1 MEILQNLFDIENNMK
16 ILHIHTSMGSGGI
29 ESMITA
35 LANEMAKTEDV
46 YVCSIF
52 KASENDCQWNKL
64 STNVKKYH
72 LGKVN
77 KGTSLRAVCDVYK
90 YIKANQFDV
99 VYMHGFIQY
108 YVLAVLLC
116 RNIKFCYT
124 VHTDANMENRNAWA
138 RRLFQF
144 RKLCFKFGWIVP
156 ITISDV
162 SKESFYELYHIEPAL
177 IYNGIERYKLQA
189 QSVSIIEQYRYT
201 PQTKIFIHAG
211 RISVPKNQVV
221 LCEVFK
227 RLINDGEDVV
237 LLIAGNVQREDIF
250 DKIQTYFNDRI
261 VYLGVRND
269 VCELMAH
276 SDAMCLPSIWEG
288 LPVTLL
294 ESLSVGC
301 IPICA
306 PVGGIVNVVEQ
317 GVNGFLSADST
328 EESYYQAVKAYLK
341 LSEKEQK
348 AMQQRCYNSFSKYD
362 ISETVVKYLQ
372 LAR

>member
-1 MEILQNLFDIENNMK
+1 MK

-52 KASENDCQWNKL
+52 KVSENDCQWSKL
-64 STNVKKYH
+64 STNIKKHH

-77 KGTSLRAVCDVYK
+77 KGASLRAVYDAYK
-90 YIKANQFDV
+90 YIKANKFDV

-116 RNIKFCYT
+116 RKVKFCYT
-124 VHTDANMENRNAWA
+124 VHTDANMENRNTWA
-138 RRLFQF
+138 RRLLWF
-144 RKLCFKFGWIVP
+144 RKFCFKHRLITP
-156 ITISDV
+156 ITV
-162 SKESFYELYHIEPAL
+162 SGASRESFCELYKLEPAL
-177 IYNGIERYKLQA
+177 IYNGIERYKP
-189 QSVSIIEQYRYT
+189 QSKSNPLIEQYKYT
-201 PQTKIFIHAG
+201 SHTKIFIHAG
-211 RISVPKNQVV
+211 RISVPKNQIV
-221 LCEVFK
+221 LCDVFQ
-227 RLINDGEDVV
+227 RLIDEREDVV
-237 LLIAGNVQREDIF
+237 LLIAGQVQREDIF

-276 SDAMCLPSIWEG
+276 SDAFCLPSIWEG

-306 PVGGIVNVVEQ
+306 PVGGIVDVIES
-317 GVNGFLSADST
+317 GVNGLLSADST
-328 EESYYQAVKAYLK
+328 KESYYKAVKAYLAHSDEE
-341 LSEKEQK
+341 LQR
-348 AMQQRCYNSFSKYD
+348 MQERCYDSFSKYE
-362 ISETVVKYLQ
+362 ISETVTRYLQ

>member
-1 MEILQNLFDIENNMK
+1 MK

-52 KASENDCQWNKL
+52 KPSEGDCQWDKL
-64 STNVKKYH
+64 SSNVKKHH

-77 KGTSLRAVCDVYK
+77 KGASLRAVYDVYR
-90 YIKANQFDV
+90 YIMANRFDV

-116 RNIKFCYT
+116 RKVKFCYT
-124 VHTDANMENRNAWA
+124 VHTDANMENINSWA
-138 RRLFQF
+138 KRLFWF
-144 RKLCFKFGWIVP
+144 RKFCFKYGWITP
-156 ITISDV
+156 ITISDA
-162 SKESFYELYHIEPAL
+162 SRESFRELYKLEPAL
-177 IYNGIERYKLQA
+177 IYNGIERYKPQF
-189 QSVSIIEQYRYT
+189 QSNPLIEQYKYT
-201 PQTKIFIHAG
+201 SQTKIFIHAG
-211 RISVPKNQVV
+211 RIDEPKNQIV

-227 RLINDGEDVV
+227 RLIDEEEDVV
-237 LLIAGNVQREDIF
+237 LLIAGQVQREDIF

-276 SDAMCLPSIWEG
+276 SDAFCLPSIWEG

-306 PVGGIVNVVEQ
+306 PVGGIVDVIES
-317 GVNGFLSADST
+317 GVNGFLSEDST
-328 EESYYQAVKAYLK
+328 KESYYKAVKAYLA
-341 LSEKEQK
+341 LLDEERQR
-348 AMQQRCYNSFSKYD
+348 MQERCYDSFSKYE